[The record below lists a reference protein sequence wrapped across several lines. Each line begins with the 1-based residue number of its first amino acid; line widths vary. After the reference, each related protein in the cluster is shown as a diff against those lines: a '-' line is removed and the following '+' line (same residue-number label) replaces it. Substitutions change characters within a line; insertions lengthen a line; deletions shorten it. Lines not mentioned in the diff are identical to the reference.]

1 MRDVRRKRALDVVEA
16 VKDYW
21 LKYNPLFKSY
31 IPQFDESFDRGVPL
45 NLDFYV
51 TRKTRTGGT
60 FEDEMCNILFST
72 HRNPTGKVYVLDGYV
87 GSGKT
92 SFARYLTF
100 RLLRKKIPTAVAIYV
115 DTWNLFCEAGDEK
128 TTLEGAFLDAAERAL
143 TSEIFPLF
151 RKQEQ
156 YFRAVLD
163 SLGYT
168 NLTEIEVFQ
177 LGRELNV
184 SDVMRFLVEI
194 PEVTHVLI
202 VIDNIDEHSHAF
214 IKEGQSFVLR
224 LASMAR
230 QKRAKVTSVLMPLR
244 EYTATRFFDIE
255 RFAHRMLPTVKEAEV
270 VKAKLQQSRE
280 SIASTAKTL
289 RDTVT
294 YTTYITEGKREVRI
308 QTRTI
313 TITQDGSCDF
323 LKRLTDYLL
332 SKKEP
337 DVLRLM
343 RLLCAGNL
351 KILVGNM
358 YNLIH
363 SMKLPLMPLFERVFL
378 PKESIEARSHRVLVP
393 YDLSC
398 ECLLAI
404 HYPFYDTDASHMLN
418 IFNASSSRA
427 PNDFRNTLT
436 IPRILCLLR
445 IAGGMPYRVMMERLL
460 SLGYQESY
468 VSDSLKKC
476 LHYGI
481 VSTNHGNKIEHLSPE
496 TIVSAS
502 CATKAYLDGLILE
515 PSYLQYICEDTPM
528 PEEYCVS
535 IGEKYQT
542 EETPGSKTKRF
553 EGVEQLLRFI
563 EKEEEIERK
572 EVVEK
577 NRLDEQAF
585 LNEMSVGKQGRG
597 VWINDLMKREV
608 LPRIS

>member
-115 DTWNLFCEAGDEK
+115 DTWNLFCKAGDEK

-323 LKRLTDYLL
+323 LKRLTD
-332 SKKEP
+332 
-337 DVLRLM
+337 
-343 RLLCAGNL
+343 
-351 KILVGNM
+351 
-358 YNLIH
+358 
-363 SMKLPLMPLFERVFL
+363 
-378 PKESIEARSHRVLVP
+378 ESIPFLV
-393 YDLSC
+393 
-398 ECLLAI
+398 E
-404 HYPFYDTDASHMLN
+404 
-418 IFNASSSRA
+418 
-427 PNDFRNTLT
+427 
-436 IPRILCLLR
+436 IL
-445 IAGGMPYRVMMERLL
+445 
-460 SLGYQESY
+460 
-468 VSDSLKKC
+468 
-476 LHYGI
+476 
-481 VSTNHGNKIEHLSPE
+481 
-496 TIVSAS
+496 
-502 CATKAYLDGLILE
+502 
-515 PSYLQYICEDTPM
+515 
-528 PEEYCVS
+528 
-535 IGEKYQT
+535 
-542 EETPGSKTKRF
+542 
-553 EGVEQLLRFI
+553 
-563 EKEEEIERK
+563 
-572 EVVEK
+572 
-577 NRLDEQAF
+577 
-585 LNEMSVGKQGRG
+585 
-597 VWINDLMKREV
+597 
-608 LPRIS
+608 